1 MTQKSC
7 ERAPKILVTNDD
19 GVDSEGLLAL
29 AKSLTDLGDVSVIA
43 PDHNWSAA
51 GHTKTMHKPLRVTQR
66 QLRNGMAAFA
76 TNGAPSDCV
85 ALAALGFLDHAPD
98 LVVAGINQ
106 GSNMGHDVTYSGTVS
121 AAMEGAVTEIPSMA
135 ISLCGDSPWN
145 FGEAAAFASSIGGR
159 ILTEGLPP
167 NTFLNVNV
175 PQGQVEGVEVTCLG
189 HRVYRDA
196 LIKRRDPR
204 GSSYYWIGGDAPTGL
219 SEEGTDVWAISRGCI
234 SVTPLQLDM
243 TSYALLDELRAWDL
257 NHTPVP
263 SPAEASSESM
273 QHYNLQGGKS

>member
-1 MTQKSC
+1 MT
-7 ERAPKILVTNDD
+7 
-19 GVDSEGLLAL
+19 
-29 AKSLTDLGDVSVIA
+29 
-43 PDHNWSAA
+43 
-51 GHTKTMHKPLRVTQR
+51 
-66 QLRNGMAAFA
+66 AFA

-85 ALAALGFLDHAPD
+85 ALAALGFLNHTLD

-121 AAMEGAVTEIPSMA
+121 AAMEGAISRIPSMA

-145 FGEAAAFASSIGGR
+145 FGEAVNFAASIGGR
-159 ILTEGLPP
+159 ILAEGLPP

-175 PQGQVEGVEVTCLG
+175 PQGQVAGVEVTRLG

-204 GSSYYWIGGDAPTGL
+204 GISYYWIGGDAPTGL
-219 SEEGTDVWAISRGCI
+219 YEKGTDIWAISRGCI

-243 TSYALLDELRAWDL
+243 TSYALLDELSSWDL
-257 NHTPVP
+257 NFTDVP
-263 SPAEASSESM
+263 APAEASSESV
-273 QHYNLQGGKS
+273 QHHNLQGGES